1 MQMGG
6 GGRTPRQRRVTD
18 AAIEIIAADG
28 LRGLTHRAVDA
39 GAGLPAGSTSSCFR
53 TRMALL
59 GGVLDRLV
67 ELDEAVL
74 ERFPATG
81 WDSGSVEHRARLVE
95 LLVELL
101 TYWLG
106 PARSRTR
113 ARLELYLDAARRP
126 ELTDALH
133 AANRRF
139 LDRTSAALRA
149 SGTPVPEEA
158 ARLLLAGLDGVL
170 YDALARPFLDG
181 DQPAWLRRAV
191 QAAVDGAIPRT

>member
-1 MQMGG
+1 MQMVG

-18 AAIEIIAADG
+18 AAIEIIATDG
-28 LRGLTHRAVDA
+28 LRGLTHRAVDME
-39 GAGLPAGSTSSCFR
+39 AGLPAGSTSSCFR
-53 TRMALL
+53 TRLALL

-74 ERFPATG
+74 EQLPTTG
-81 WDSGSVEHRARLVE
+81 WDSRSIEHRERLVE
-95 LLVELL
+95 LLAELL

-126 ELTDALH
+126 ELADALH

-139 LDRTSAALRA
+139 LDRASAAMGA
-149 SGTPVPEEA
+149 SGVPVPEET

-170 YDALARPFLDG
+170 YDALARPFLGG
-181 DQPAWLRRAV
+181 DHPARLRRAV
-191 QAAVDGAIPRT
+191 QAAVDGAVPRT